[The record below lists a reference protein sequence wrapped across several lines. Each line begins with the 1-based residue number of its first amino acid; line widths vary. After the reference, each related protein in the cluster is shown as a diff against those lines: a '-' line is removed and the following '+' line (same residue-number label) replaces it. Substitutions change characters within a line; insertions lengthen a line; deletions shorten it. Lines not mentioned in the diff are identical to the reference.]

1 MESQKNVHLQ
11 SHSQSAKTDDFL
23 STMGFS
29 EAKIKVSEK
38 AETLKI
44 EVSFFE
50 WASLIAQGHAAFQFL
65 WNGIQFNIFEMLE
78 KNGSMS
84 IEEIQKESALEDGP
98 VKMLMTSLTCLQF
111 VNLDENEKY
120 QNTSLTKKYFV
131 RSSSANLIDVLGW
144 QRYIVYPGVEDAEA
158 SLRANKNLGLE
169 KFPGTSPHLYQRIAP
184 DDHLRPVFQKAM
196 SSLSSSSHQVLLE
209 SIDLQGC
216 HHLVDAGGGQGTNV
230 IALGQRFPNVEQLTV
245 FDQPDI
251 CKMAAKNIL
260 DKGLQSRIQT
270 HPGDLFDT
278 DFPKTMDS
286 VLLSH
291 MLTIWSEQN
300 NIKLLKKAYEALP
313 SGGKLFIF
321 NMAVDD
327 DQRGPFSSALGSLY
341 FQCVATGEG
350 RLYTQKEFVH
360 MIEAAGFQM
369 VKTEKLPQA
378 HYLWTAVKV

>member
-1 MESQKNVHLQ
+1 MESQKNTVEQKHQ
-11 SHSQSAKTDDFL
+11 TKTKSADIFSSLGL
-23 STMGFS
+23 SEG
-29 EAKIKVSEK
+29 AVKVSEK
-38 AETLKI
+38 TETLKI

-84 IEEIQKESALEDGP
+84 LEEIQKQTELEDGP

-111 VNLDENEKY
+111 VHLDENEKY

-144 QRYIVYPGVEDAEA
+144 QRYIVYPGVEDAES

-169 KFPGTSPHLYQRIAP
+169 KFPGTAPHLYQRIAP
-184 DDHLRPVFQKAM
+184 DDHLRTVFQKAM
-196 SSLSSSSHQVLLE
+196 SSLSSSSHQVLME
-209 SIDLQGC
+209 TIDLQGC

-230 IALGQRFPNVEQLTV
+230 IALGKRFPNVERLTV

-251 CKMAAKNIL
+251 CKMAANNIL
-260 DKGLQSRIQT
+260 QQKMESRLQT
-270 HPGDLFDT
+270 HPGDLFGT
-278 DFPKTMDS
+278 EFPTTMDS

-291 MLTIWSEQN
+291 MLTIWSEEN
-300 NIKLLKKAYEALP
+300 NVKLLKKAYQALP

-321 NMAVDD
+321 NMAVED

-350 RLYTQKEFVH
+350 RLYTQKEFVR
-360 MIEAAGFQM
+360 MIEAAGFKLE
-369 VKTEKLPQA
+369 KTQKLPQA
-378 HYLWTAVKV
+378 HYLWTAVKA